1 MSDDFITFMLM
12 VFAAAFLLSQGMI
25 VPVFGER
32 RRARQRLQKRLAN
45 LSDSSGKPTVRTLVR
60 ERYLQDL
67 RPFERR
73 LESLRLNDW
82 LSRAIEQSGHKI
94 LAYRLVLLSI
104 ALAVI
109 GAIVGW
115 VLTSS
120 LSTALV
126 VAVIAGYLPF
136 IKIFRDRTKQLEK
149 FDEQLPDA
157 IDIMRRAMQAGH
169 PFSETLNLVAEDME
183 DPVSREFA
191 ITFADINYGNDV
203 RRAML
208 GLLQRIPTVTVM
220 ALVTAILLQKETGG
234 NLTENLENIGKVIR
248 ARYRFQRKVR
258 TLSAEGRASAWVLA
272 LVPLGL
278 FGVVSVTTP
287 SYLPI
292 LLEEPVGQKMI
303 GWAAVLAL
311 LGILWMGRIIRI
323 DV

>member
-73 LESLRLNDW
+73 LESLRLNEW

-120 LSTALV
+120 LLTALV

-278 FGVVSVTTP
+278 FGVVSLTTP

-303 GWAAVLAL
+303 GWAAFLAL
-311 LGILWMGRIIRI
+311 LGILWMRRIIRI

>member
-1 MSDDFITFMLM
+1 MSDGFITFMVM

-73 LESLRLNDW
+73 LESLRLNEW

-115 VLTSS
+115 VLTRS
-120 LSTALV
+120 LLTALV

-258 TLSAEGRASAWVLA
+258 TLSAEGRASAWILA

-278 FGVVSVTTP
+278 FGVISVSTP

-311 LGILWMGRIIRI
+311 LGILWMRRIIRI

>member
-1 MSDDFITFMLM
+1 MSDGFITFMVM

-73 LESLRLNDW
+73 LESLRLNEW

-120 LSTALV
+120 LLTALV

-278 FGVVSVTTP
+278 FGVVSITTP

-311 LGILWMGRIIRI
+311 LGILWMRRIIRI

>member
-1 MSDDFITFMLM
+1 MSDGFITFMLL

-73 LESLRLNDW
+73 LESLRLNEW

-115 VLTSS
+115 VLTRS
-120 LSTALV
+120 LLTALV

-311 LGILWMGRIIRI
+311 LGILWMRRIIRI

>member
-1 MSDDFITFMLM
+1 MSDGFITFMIM

-73 LESLRLNDW
+73 LESLRLNEW

-120 LSTALV
+120 LLTALV

-311 LGILWMGRIIRI
+311 LGILWMRRIIRI

>member
-32 RRARQRLQKRLAN
+32 RRARQRLKKRLAN

-311 LGILWMGRIIRI
+311 LGILWMRRIIRI

>member
-1 MSDDFITFMLM
+1 
-12 VFAAAFLLSQGMI
+12 
-25 VPVFGER
+25 
-32 RRARQRLQKRLAN
+32 
-45 LSDSSGKPTVRTLVR
+45 
-60 ERYLQDL
+60 
-67 RPFERR
+67 
-73 LESLRLNDW
+73 
-82 LSRAIEQSGHKI
+82 
-94 LAYRLVLLSI
+94 
-104 ALAVI
+104 VI

-115 VLTSS
+115 VLTHS
-120 LSTALV
+120 LLTALV

-311 LGILWMGRIIRI
+311 LGILWMRRIIRI

>member
-73 LESLRLNDW
+73 LESLRLNEW

-311 LGILWMGRIIRI
+311 LGILWMRRIIRI

>member
-1 MSDDFITFMLM
+1 MSDGFITFMLM

-73 LESLRLNDW
+73 LESLRLNEW

-120 LSTALV
+120 LLTALV

-311 LGILWMGRIIRI
+311 LGILWMRRIIRI

>member
-1 MSDDFITFMLM
+1 MSDGFITFMLM

-73 LESLRLNDW
+73 LESLRLNEW

-115 VLTSS
+115 VLTRS
-120 LSTALV
+120 LLTALA

-278 FGVVSVTTP
+278 FGVVSLTTP

-311 LGILWMGRIIRI
+311 LGILWMRRIIRI